1 MAQKP
6 ETVFKNRFVP
16 RLKRLPSTFVV
27 KVQQVAKIGTP
38 DLLICIGGIFVSIE
52 LKSSAKGKVSPL
64 QEHNLNL
71 IAEAGGITIIA
82 YPENE
87 DKVMDYLT
95 KLAHSATKE
104 KTKKERIQ

>member
-16 RLKRLPSTFVV
+16 RLKRLPNSFIV
-27 KVQQVAKIGTP
+27 KIQQVAKIGTP
-38 DLLICIGGIFVSIE
+38 DLLICIGGLFVAIE
-52 LKSSAKGKVSPL
+52 LKSSVKGKVSPL

-71 IAEAGGITIIA
+71 IAEAGGITIVA
-82 YPENE
+82 HPENE
-87 DKVMDYLT
+87 EKVMNYLT
-95 KLAHSATKE
+95 NLASSAAKE